1 MAVYS
6 TAYVGQVERGEK
18 NMTLDSLMKFAT
30 ALEVSLPQLLNGL
43 GSNNDKSD
51 TFLRFSEFFSMKSR
65 AAAFPFFRTN
75 NLRRGGSKEGNRGFF
90 SLVRLCALSSYKER
104 ACPRGISGKRRNVI
118 VIKKY

>member
-1 MAVYS
+1 MDDLAKIIGARIRYYRKDKKWS
-6 TAYVGQVERGEK
+6 QEKLAERAGCHAAYVGQVERGEK

-65 AAAFPFFRTN
+65 A
-75 NLRRGGSKEGNRGFF
+75 KQE
-90 SLVRLCALSSYKER
+90 RLLSILQEIDKYKET
-104 ACPRGISGKRRNVI
+104 
-118 VIKKY
+118 